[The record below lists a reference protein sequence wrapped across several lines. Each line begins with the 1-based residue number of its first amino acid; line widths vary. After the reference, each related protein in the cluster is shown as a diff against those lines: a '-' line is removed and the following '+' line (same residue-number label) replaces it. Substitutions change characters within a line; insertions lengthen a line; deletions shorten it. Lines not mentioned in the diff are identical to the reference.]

1 MTSTQDMPQV
11 KGCSVTS
18 CSYNEGS
25 SCHAGAITIAG
36 DNAACGTFVE
46 ISFRG
51 GLDRNGVVGACH
63 RSECKF
69 NDKLECTASSV
80 QIGAGKDVADCL
92 TYEAR

>member
-1 MTSTQDMPQV
+1 MTSMQSLPTV
-11 KGCSVTS
+11 GSCSATS
-18 CSYNEGS
+18 CAYNESS
-25 SCHAGAITIAG
+25 SCHAGAITVAG

-51 GLDRNGVVGACH
+51 GVDAGGVVGACH

-80 QIGAGKDVADCL
+80 RIGAGKDVADCL

>member
-1 MTSTQDMPQV
+1 MPLI
-11 KGCSVTS
+11 GTCSVTA
-18 CSYNEGS
+18 CSYNHDSG
-25 SCHAGAITIAG
+25 CHAAAITIAG

-51 GLDRNGVVGACH
+51 GVDGGGRVGACH
-63 RSECKF
+63 RAECRF

-80 QIGAGKDVADCL
+80 EIGPGKDVADCL